1 MLNQNLFLIS
11 LGVLIVLVLL
21 VLGLVLYFAV
31 RRADV
36 KPAADPKRIKM
47 RFDSLRSSFR
57 QAVELIESNIATRRE
72 RYSLPWVLLLN
83 EGADQQQLPIEQAG
97 VASALSTEAANSAA
111 TQGISWHFFD
121 KGIVIDMQG
130 AYLGS
135 PDDEDATEKPWDE
148 FLGLCRNYRP
158 QRPFDSVVITVP
170 ASYLMDNSP
179 DAGLELSKMARLSH
193 RRLWLAQNRFAMRF
207 AVYVVVSGCDQIEG
221 FSPFARTLPESMRAG
236 ILGWSS
242 PYDLSTTY
250 QSEWVADAIG
260 SMVKTVSDTTAEL
273 FATDVVQADA
283 GKYFLLPSRID
294 AIKSQLQLYVDE
306 LMRPSAYHEP
316 FFFRG
321 IYLTGDSSESAQKTV
336 ASIIGADATD
346 SEDAATEES
355 AHLPVMQVAAHM
367 REPAFLKDLFE
378 KKIFLEYGV
387 ARPSRQQFARPV
399 VSKFARWGAFAVLGG
414 WGVGL
419 LVATVQ
425 LNHRNPELVKALVQ
439 IEQDANLRA
448 RTSERGEV
456 LPPEWYRTKTL
467 ALLSEIEKLGSRK
480 AWTFFMPGSWSA
492 VDDLDA
498 RVTERIE
505 REFGEIAINTL
516 RRELYTRASELTGV
530 AQDESSSEL
539 IIGGECN
546 VPAGFAALANAPHKA
561 TLTIEDL
568 PEFAALLQYIT
579 AVEQLDQAMISMVH
593 LQKAN
598 QNEAEDLRKLVKYT
612 LGADLSGNMTQS
624 LRFFRGAEGANA
636 ISPAAISVMHIQQ
649 AVRCTLE
656 KATTALDQRLFLNN
670 DLLVSERQLAS
681 QSARLFSTDGRV
693 AGFVETVAG
702 YKAIL
707 AAIREQEALLATG
720 KGAWMRQANLNLGP
734 AYDAVLQRITQS
746 RRLMGGESAEQMKQH
761 AGSAFTKF
769 SNEFNVRFGV
779 DSNTGLTWN
788 EKDQRFGMS
797 TSRLALRDS
806 LNGLLAQPF
815 MTQPSDREIPS
826 FVSQSTLLWEVPKLD
841 QAMALAESRKRYLAE
856 AVQKFPQPNVAG
868 VTAFVNSQFSRL
880 MSDQVLDAMSTTG
893 RSDPGS
899 MSEATAFDTARSRLN
914 KIQEVFYDLGERTK
928 ADNLRSLMS
937 QDALQ
942 RLRQMDSK
950 MMQSELY
957 SIRGRDFSY
966 WSGDRGPVLQAFGVP
981 DGAALQQYLGLQFSR
996 MESLGRQ
1003 ADIYLAAMDGVASD
1017 SQLARRWQAI
1027 NRELERYR
1035 LKNPNGSLIAY
1046 EQFLTSVGVE
1056 AERSNCAEKLIGKNP
1071 GSRANDYF
1079 AEKHIQVYNALQKR
1093 CGELHVSE
1101 QQEQWAA
1108 FSVNFNRLLA
1118 GHIPFAPVN
1127 AKDAPDADFD
1137 DVGQLLKSYDKV
1149 ARMMKDAPANTRNNS
1164 NWSATRKFA
1173 EQFDKVKAFL
1183 APLYPADETAV
1194 AGYDM
1199 NVEFRANQAGEMEG
1213 NKVIDWV
1220 LEVGSQTLRL
1230 RDAARPIRWEPGS
1243 PMTLTLRL
1251 AKDSPVFAMQDAQQP
1266 NMYTDGKT
1274 ITYRYNDAWSLFR
1287 MIQRQR
1293 ESDPALRSDGRSLLL
1308 RMEFPLDT
1316 RGGDPTAA
1324 LDGRGKVYL
1333 RLSLSPVGKRTP
1345 LFWPVVFPVRA
1356 PE

>member
-1 MLNQNLFLIS
+1 MLKENLFLAS

-21 VLGLVLYFAV
+21 VLGMVLYFAV
-31 RRADV
+31 RRSEA

-57 QAVELIESNIATRRE
+57 QAVELIETNIATRKE
-72 RYSLPWVLLLN
+72 RYSLPWVLVLN
-83 EGADQQQLPIEQAG
+83 EGTNQQHLPIEQAG
-97 VASALSTEAANSAA
+97 VASALSTETANAAA

-135 PDDEDATEKPWDE
+135 PDDEDASEKPWDE

-179 DAGLELSKMARLSH
+179 DAGMELSKLARLSH

-273 FATDVVQADA
+273 FALNAVQADA

-294 AIKSQLQLYVDE
+294 AVKAQLQVYVDE

-321 IYLTGDSSESAQKTV
+321 IYLTGDSSESAQKAVSMVTGED
-336 ASIIGADATD
+336 SSPSEQSQDGAIPLAHV
-346 SEDAATEES
+346 S
-355 AHLPVMQVAAHM
+355 ALM

-378 KKIFLEYGV
+378 KKIFLEYGL

-399 VSKFARWGAFAVLGG
+399 VGKFARWGAFVLLGVWGG
-414 WGVGL
+414 GL

-425 LNHRNPELVKALVQ
+425 LHQRNPELVKALAQ
-439 IEQDANLRA
+439 IEFDANVRA
-448 RTSERGEV
+448 RASERGEV
-456 LPPEWYRTKTL
+456 LPAEWYRNKTL
-467 ALLSEIEKLGSRK
+467 ALLSEIEKLGTGK
-480 AWTFFMPGSWSA
+480 AWTFFMPGSWSM

-530 AQDESSSEL
+530 VQDESSSEL

-546 VPAGFAALANAPHKA
+546 APAGFAALTNAPHKA
-561 TLTIEDL
+561 TLTMEDL
-568 PEFAALLQYIT
+568 PEFAALLQYLT
-579 AVEQLDQAMISMVH
+579 AVEQLDQAMMSMVR
-593 LQKAN
+593 LQKSN

-612 LGADLSGNMTQS
+612 LGAELSGNMTQS
-624 LRFFRGAEGANA
+624 LRFFRGAEDSGG

-649 AVRCTLE
+649 GVRCSLE
-656 KATTALDQRLFLNN
+656 KATNALDQRLFLNN

-681 QSARLFSTDGRV
+681 QSVRLFSTDGRV
-693 AGFVETVAG
+693 AGFVETVSG
-702 YKAIL
+702 YKEML
-707 AAIREQEALLATG
+707 AAIREQEALLGTG
-720 KGAWMRQANLNLGP
+720 KGVWMRQPNLNLGP
-734 AYDAVLQRITQS
+734 AYDAALQRITQS
-746 RRLMGGESAEQMKQH
+746 RRLMGGESAEQAKQH
-761 AGSAFTKF
+761 ASVAFTKF
-769 SNEFNVRFGV
+769 SNEFSVRFGL
-779 DSNTGLTWN
+779 DSNTGLVWN
-788 EKDQRFGMS
+788 EKDQRFALS
-797 TSRLALRDS
+797 TSRMALRDS

-826 FVSQSTLLWEVPKLD
+826 YVSQSTLLWETPKLD
-841 QAMALAESRKRYLAE
+841 SALALAESRKRYLAE
-856 AVQKFPQPNVAG
+856 AVQKFPQHNVAG
-868 VTAFVNSQFSRL
+868 VTAFVNSHFSRL

-899 MSEATAFDTARSRLN
+899 MSEATAFDSARARLT

-942 RLRQMDSK
+942 RLRQMDGK
-950 MMQSELY
+950 MSQAELY
-957 SIRGRDFSY
+957 AIRGRDFSY
-966 WSGDRGPVLQAFGVP
+966 WAGDRGPVLQAFGVP
-981 DGAALQQYLGLQFSR
+981 DGAAMQQYLGLQFSR

-1017 SQLARRWQAI
+1017 SQLSRRWQAI

-1046 EQFLTSVGVE
+1046 EQFLVSVG
-1056 AERSNCAEKLIGKNP
+1056 AEVDKTNCAEKLLGKNP

-1079 AEKHIQVYNALQKR
+1079 AEKHIQVFNALQKR
-1093 CGELHVSE
+1093 CAELHVSD
-1101 QQEQWAA
+1101 QQEQWTA

-1127 AKDAPDADFD
+1127 AKEAPDADFD
-1137 DVGQLLKSYDKV
+1137 DVGQVLKSYDKIS
-1149 ARMMKDAPANTRNNS
+1149 RLMKEAPAGARNSS
-1164 NWSATRKFA
+1164 NWTAARRFA
-1173 EQFDKVKAFL
+1173 EQFDRVKAFL
-1183 APLYPADETAV
+1183 APLYPAEEGAV
-1194 AGYDM
+1194 SGYDM
-1199 NVEFRANQAGEMEG
+1199 NIEFRANQAGEQEG

-1230 RDAARPIRWEPGS
+1230 RDAARPLRWEPGS
-1243 PMTLTLRL
+1243 PITLTLRL
-1251 AKDSPVFAMQDAQQP
+1251 AKDSPVFALPDSQQP
-1266 NMYTDGKT
+1266 NMATDGKSV
-1274 ITYRYNDAWSLFR
+1274 TYRFNDAWSLFR

-1293 ESDPALRSDGRSLLL
+1293 ESDPAVRADGRNLLL
-1308 RMEFPLDT
+1308 RMEFPMDSKAN
-1316 RGGDPTAA
+1316 DPATPQDQRA
-1324 LDGRGKVYL
+1324 KVYL
-1333 RLSLSPVGKRTP
+1333 RVALTPVGKRVP
-1345 LFWPVVFPVRA
+1345 LFWPVLFPVRA

>member
-1 MLNQNLFLIS
+1 MLKDNLFLIS

-21 VLGLVLYFAV
+21 VLGLVLYFAI
-31 RRADV
+31 RRSDA

-83 EGADQQQLPIEQAG
+83 EGLDQQQLPIEQAG
-97 VASALSTEAANSAA
+97 VASALSTEAANSAT

-170 ASYLMDNSP
+170 ASYLMDSGP

-207 AVYVVVSGCDQIEG
+207 AVYVVVSGCDKMEG
-221 FSPFARTLPESMRAG
+221 FSAFARTLPEPMRAG

-250 QSEWVADAIG
+250 QGEWVADAIG

-273 FATDVVQADA
+273 FAADAVRDDA

-294 AIKSQLQLYVDE
+294 ALKSQLQLYVDE

-336 ASIIGADATD
+336 AALVQTESTGDAGAQAD
-346 SEDAATEES
+346 
-355 AHLPVMQVAAHM
+355 HPVASPQMQVSAHM

-399 VSKFARWGAFAVLGG
+399 VGKFARWGAFAVLGG

-419 LVATVQ
+419 LVATAQ
-425 LNHRNPELVKALVQ
+425 LHQRNPELVKALEQ
-439 IEQDANLRA
+439 IEQDANTRA
-448 RTSERGEV
+448 RASERGEV
-456 LPPEWYRTKTL
+456 LPPEWYRNKTL
-467 ALLSEIEKLGSRK
+467 ALISEIEKLGNRR
-480 AWTFFMPGSWSA
+480 AWTFFMPGAWSA

-539 IIGGECN
+539 IIGGECAI
-546 VPAGFAALANAPHKA
+546 PTGFAALANAPHKA
-561 TLTIEDL
+561 TLTLEDL
-568 PEFAALLQYIT
+568 PEFAALLQYLT
-579 AVEQLDQAMISMVH
+579 AVEQLDQAMMSMVR

-598 QNEAEDLRKLVKYT
+598 QNESEDLRKLVKYT

-624 LRFFRGAEGANA
+624 LRFFRGAEGNNTL
-636 ISPAAISVMHIQQ
+636 SPAAISVMHIQQ
-649 AVRCTLE
+649 AVRCSLE
-656 KATTALDQRLFLNN
+656 KATNALDQRLFLNN
-670 DLLVSERQLAS
+670 DLLVTERDLTS
-681 QSARLFSTDGRV
+681 QSARLFSADGRV
-693 AGFVETVAG
+693 PGFVESVAG

-707 AAIREQEALLATG
+707 TAIRDQEALLATG

-734 AYDAVLQRITQS
+734 AYDAALQRITQS
-746 RRLMGGESAEQMKQH
+746 RRLMGGESAEQVKQH
-761 AGSAFTKF
+761 AESAFTKF
-769 SNEFNVRFGV
+769 SNEFNVRFGA
-779 DSNTGLTWN
+779 DSNAGLVWN
-788 EKDQRFGMS
+788 EKDQRFALS
-797 TSRLALRDS
+797 VSRLALRDS

-826 FVSQSTLLWEVPKLD
+826 YVTQSTLLWEVQKLD
-841 QAMALAESRKRYLAE
+841 QALALAESRKRYLAE

-880 MSDQVLDAMSTTG
+880 MSDQVLDAMTTTG

-899 MSEATAFDTARSRLN
+899 VTEANAFDTARSRLS

-996 MESLGRQ
+996 METLGRQ
-1003 ADIYLAAMDGVASD
+1003 ADLYLMAMDGVAGD
-1017 SQLARRWQAI
+1017 SQLARRWQSI

-1035 LKNPNGSLIAY
+1035 LKNPNGSLMAY
-1046 EQFLTSVGVE
+1046 ELFLSTVGVD
-1056 AERSNCAEKLIGKNP
+1056 ADRSNCSDKLQGKNP
-1071 GSRANDYF
+1071 GSRAADYF
-1079 AEKHIQVYNALQKR
+1079 AEKHIQVFTALQKR
-1093 CGELHVSE
+1093 CNELHWNE
-1101 QQEQWAA
+1101 QQEQWSA

-1118 GHIPFAPVN
+1118 GHAPFAALN

-1149 ARMMKDAPANTRNNS
+1149 SRTVKDTPSNARSNN
-1164 NWSATRKFA
+1164 AVRKFI
-1173 EQFDKVKAFL
+1173 EQFDKVKSFL
-1183 APLYPADETAV
+1183 TPLYPADETAV

-1199 NVEFRANQAGEMEG
+1199 NVEFRANQAGELEG

-1243 PMTLTLRL
+1243 PITLTLRL
-1251 AKDSPVFAMQDAQQP
+1251 AKDSPVFAAPDYQQP
-1266 NMYTDGKT
+1266 QMSTDGKT
-1274 ITYRYNDAWSLFR
+1274 VSYRFSDAWSLFR

-1293 ESDPALRSDGRSLLL
+1293 ESDPALRSDGRSVLL
-1308 RMEFPLDT
+1308 RMEFPLDN
-1316 RGGDPTAA
+1316 RASDPTSTQES
-1324 LDGRGKVYL
+1324 RGKVYL

>member
-1 MLNQNLFLIS
+1 MLKENLFLLS
-11 LGVLIVLVLL
+11 LSVLIVLVLL
-21 VLGLVLYFAV
+21 VLGMVLYFAA
-31 RRADV
+31 RRSEA
-36 KPAADPKRIKM
+36 KPATDPKRIKM

-57 QAVELIESNIATRRE
+57 QAVELIETNIATRKE
-72 RYSLPWVLLLN
+72 RYSLPWVLVLN
-83 EGADQQQLPIEQAG
+83 EGANQQHLPIEQAG
-97 VASALSTEAANSAA
+97 VASALSTEAANAA
-111 TQGISWHFFD
+111 AAQGISWHFFD

-130 AYLGS
+130 AYLGA
-135 PDDEDATEKPWDE
+135 PDDEDSAEKPWDE

-170 ASYLMDNSP
+170 AAYLMDNSP
-179 DAGLELSKMARLSH
+179 DAGQELSKLARMSH

-260 SMVKTVSDTTAEL
+260 SVVKTVSDTTAEL
-273 FATDVVQADA
+273 FALDAVQADA
-283 GKYFLLPSRID
+283 GKFFLLPSRID
-294 AIKSQLQLYVDE
+294 AIKAQLQLYVDE

-321 IYLTGDSSESAQKTV
+321 IYLTGDSSESAQKAV
-336 ASIIGADATD
+336 ALVGAADGADDAVPADGTATPP
-346 SEDAATEES
+346 
-355 AHLPVMQVAAHM
+355 LVQVSTLM

-399 VSKFARWGAFAVLGG
+399 VGKFARWGAFVVLGG
-414 WGVGL
+414 WGAGL
-419 LVATVQ
+419 LVATAQ
-425 LNHRNPELVKALVQ
+425 LHQRNPGLVKALAQ
-439 IEQDANLRA
+439 IELDANVRA
-448 RTSERGEV
+448 RAAERGEV
-456 LPPEWYRTKTL
+456 LSSEWYRSKTL
-467 ALLSEIEKLGSRK
+467 ALLAEIEKLGTGK
-480 AWTFFMPGSWSA
+480 AWTIFMPGSWSA
-492 VDDLDA
+492 FDDLDA

-516 RRELYTRASELTGV
+516 RRELYTRASDLTGV

-546 VPAGFAALANAPHKA
+546 APAGFTALANAPHKA
-561 TLTIEDL
+561 TLTMEDL
-568 PEFAALLQYIT
+568 PEFAALLQYLT
-579 AVEQLDQAMISMVH
+579 AVEQLDQAMMAMVR

-598 QNEAEDLRKLVKYT
+598 QNEAEDLRKLVKFT
-612 LGADLSGNMTQS
+612 LGAELSGNMTQS
-624 LRFFRGAEGANA
+624 LRFFRGAEEGGG

-649 AVRCTLE
+649 AVRCSLE
-656 KATTALDQRLFLNN
+656 KATNALDQRLFLNN

-693 AGFVETVAG
+693 AGFVETVSG
-702 YKAIL
+702 YKEML
-707 AAIREQEALLATG
+707 SAIREQEALLGTG
-720 KGAWMRQANLNLGP
+720 KGAWMRQTHLNLGP
-734 AYDAVLQRITQS
+734 AYDTALQRITQS
-746 RRLMGGESAEQMKQH
+746 RRLLGGESAEQTKQH
-761 AGSAFTKF
+761 ASVAFAKF
-769 SNEFNVRFGV
+769 TNEFNVRFGV
-779 DSNTGLTWN
+779 DSNTGLVWN
-788 EKDQRFGMS
+788 EKDQRFALS

-815 MTQPSDREIPS
+815 MTQPSDREIPAY
-826 FVSQSTLLWEVPKLD
+826 VSQSTLVWETPKLD
-841 QAMALAESRKRYLAE
+841 QALALAESRKRYLAE

-868 VTAFVNSQFSRL
+868 VTSFVNSQFSRL
-880 MSDQVLDAMSTTG
+880 MSDQVLDAMTTTG

-899 MSEATAFDTARSRLN
+899 MSEATAFDTARNRLS

-942 RLRQMDSK
+942 RLRQMDGK
-950 MMQSELY
+950 MTQAELY
-957 SIRGRDFSY
+957 AIRGRDFSY

-981 DGAALQQYLGLQFSR
+981 DGAAMQQYLGLQFSR

-1017 SQLARRWQAI
+1017 SQLSRRWQAI

-1046 EQFLTSVGVE
+1046 ELFLTSVG
-1056 AERSNCAEKLIGKNP
+1056 AEVDKTNCADKLAGKNP

-1079 AEKHIQVYNALQKR
+1079 AEKHIQVFNALQKR
-1093 CGELHVSE
+1093 CAELHISD

-1137 DVGQLLKSYDKV
+1137 DVGQVLKSYEKIS
-1149 ARMMKDAPANTRNNS
+1149 RLMKEPPSSVRNSS
-1164 NWSATRKFA
+1164 NWTAARRFA
-1173 EQFDKVKAFL
+1173 EQFDRVKAFL
-1183 APLYPADETAV
+1183 APLYPLEEGAV
-1194 AGYDM
+1194 SGYDM
-1199 NVEFRANQAGEMEG
+1199 NVEFRANQAGELEG

-1230 RDAARPIRWEPGS
+1230 RDAARPLRWEPGS
-1243 PMTLTLRL
+1243 PITLTLRL
-1251 AKDSPVFAMQDAQQP
+1251 AKDSPVFALPDAQQP
-1266 NMYTDGKT
+1266 NMMTDGKSV
-1274 ITYRYNDAWSLFR
+1274 TYRFNDAWSLFR

-1293 ESDPALRSDGRSLLL
+1293 ESDPAVRADGRNLLL
-1308 RMEFPLDT
+1308 RMEFPLDSKT
-1316 RGGDPTAA
+1316 QDPAVQQDSRA
-1324 LDGRGKVYL
+1324 KVYV
-1333 RLSLSPVGKRTP
+1333 RLALTPVGKRVP
-1345 LFWPVVFPVRA
+1345 MYWPVIFPVRA

>member
-1 MLNQNLFLIS
+1 MLKENMFLIS

-21 VLGLVLYFAV
+21 VIGLVLYFAA
-31 RRADV
+31 RRAEI
-36 KPAADPKRIKM
+36 KPANDPKRIKL
-47 RFDSLRSSFR
+47 RFDSLRNSFR

-111 TQGISWHFFD
+111 AQGISWHFFD

-170 ASYLMDNSP
+170 AKFLIDSSP

-250 QSEWVADAIG
+250 SSEWVSDAVS

-273 FATDVVQADA
+273 FAADAVQADA

-294 AIKSQLQLYVDE
+294 AIKSQLLLYVDE

-321 IYLTGDSSESAQKTV
+321 IYLTGDSSESAQKSV
-336 ASIIGADATD
+336 AALTGAALSDGQET
-346 SEDAATEES
+346 SQEDAA
-355 AHLPVMQVAAHM
+355 AQPRMHVAAHM

-399 VSKFARWGAFAVLGG
+399 VGKFARWGAFVVLGG
-414 WGVGL
+414 WGAGL

-425 LNHRNPELVKALVQ
+425 LHQRNPELVKTLAQ
-439 IEQDANLRA
+439 IEQDANVRSRA
-448 RTSERGEV
+448 SERGET
-456 LPPEWYRTKTL
+456 LPADWYRNKTL
-467 ALLSEIEKLGSRK
+467 VLLSEIEKLGTGK
-480 AWTFFMPGSWSA
+480 AWTVFMPGSWSA
-492 VDDLDA
+492 VDDLDQ

-530 AQDESSSEL
+530 VQDESSSEL

-546 VPAGFAALANAPHKA
+546 APAGFAALANVPHKA
-561 TLTIEDL
+561 TLTLEDL
-568 PEFAALLQYIT
+568 PEFSALLQYLT
-579 AVEQLDQAMISMVH
+579 AVEQLDQAMMAMVR

-612 LGADLSGNMTQS
+612 LGADLSGNMTNS
-624 LRFFRGAEGANA
+624 LRFFRGAEDATG

-649 AVRCTLE
+649 AVRCSLE
-656 KATTALDQRLFLNN
+656 KASTALDQRLFLNN
-670 DLLVSERQLAS
+670 DLLVSERELAS
-681 QSARLFSTDGRV
+681 QNARLFSVEGRV

-720 KGAWMRQANLNLGP
+720 KGAWMRQTDLNLGP
-734 AYDAVLQRITQS
+734 AYYAALQRITQS
-746 RRLMGGESAEQMKQH
+746 RRLLGGESEEQVKQH
-761 AGSAFTKF
+761 ASSAFTKF

-779 DSNTGLTWN
+779 DSNTGLVWN
-788 EKDQRFGMS
+788 DKEQRFALS
-797 TSRLALRDS
+797 PSRLALRDS

-815 MTQPSDREIPS
+815 MTQPSDREIPA

-841 QAMALAESRKRYLAE
+841 QALALAESRKRYLAE
-856 AVQKFPQPNVAG
+856 AVQKFPQSNVAG

-899 MSEATAFDTARSRLN
+899 MAEATAFDTARSRLT

-928 ADNLRSLMS
+928 ADSLRSLMS

-1003 ADIYLAAMDGVASD
+1003 ADIYLTAMDGVASD

-1046 EQFLTSVGVE
+1046 EQFLTSAG
-1056 AERSNCAEKLIGKNP
+1056 ADADRSNCTEKLMGKNP
-1071 GSRANDYF
+1071 GNRAVDYF
-1079 AEKHIQVYNALQKR
+1079 AEKHIQVFNALQKR
-1093 CGELHVSE
+1093 CSELHLSE

-1118 GHIPFAPVN
+1118 GHIPFAPLN

-1137 DVGQLLKSYDKV
+1137 DLGQVLRSYDKV
-1149 ARMMKDAPANTRNNS
+1149 SRMMKDAPANARNSS
-1164 NWSATRKFA
+1164 NWSAARRFA

-1183 APLYPADETAV
+1183 LPLYPADETAV

-1199 NVEFRANQAGEMEG
+1199 NVEFRANQAGELEG
-1213 NKVIDWV
+1213 NKVIDWL

-1230 RDAARPIRWEPGS
+1230 RDAPRPIRWEPGA
-1243 PMTLTLRL
+1243 PITLTLRL

-1266 NMYTDGKT
+1266 NMSTDGKT
-1274 ITYRYNDAWSLFR
+1274 ITYRFNDAWSLFR
-1287 MIQRQR
+1287 WIQRQR
-1293 ESDPALRSDGRSLLL
+1293 ESDPALRADARSLLL
-1308 RMEFPLDT
+1308 RMEFPLDN
-1316 RGGDPTAA
+1316 RAADPTAVQ
-1324 LDGRGKVYL
+1324 DGRGKVYL
-1333 RLSLSPVGKRTP
+1333 RLSLSPVGKRMP
-1345 LFWPVVFPVRA
+1345 LFWPGVFPVRA

>member
-1 MLNQNLFLIS
+1 MLKENLFLIS
-11 LGVLIVLVLL
+11 LGILIVLVLL
-21 VLGLVLYFAV
+21 VLGLVLFFAV
-31 RRADV
+31 RRTDA

-57 QAVELIESNIATRRE
+57 QAVELIESNIASRRE

-83 EGADQQQLPIEQAG
+83 EGAEQQQLPISQAG
-97 VASALSTEAANSAA
+97 VASALSTEVANSAA

-170 ASYLMDNSP
+170 ASYLMDASP

-250 QSEWVADAIG
+250 QAEWVSDAIG

-273 FATDVVQADA
+273 FAADVAQADA

-294 AIKSQLQLYVDE
+294 GIKSQLQVYVDE

-336 ASIIGADATD
+336 AAIAVSDAEDGQDASVQADA
-346 SEDAATEES
+346 AAAMS
-355 AHLPVMQVAAHM
+355 VAAHM

-378 KKIFLEYGV
+378 KKIFAEYGV
-387 ARPSRQQFARPV
+387 ARPSRQHFARPV
-399 VSKFARWGAFAVLGG
+399 VGKFARWGAFAVLGG

-425 LNHRNPELVKALVQ
+425 LHQRNPDLVNALEQ
-439 IEQDANLRA
+439 IEQDANVRA
-448 RTSERGEV
+448 RASERGEV
-456 LPPEWYRTKTL
+456 LPPEWYRNKTL
-467 ALLSEIEKLGSRK
+467 SLLSEIEKLGNGK
-480 AWTFFMPGSWSA
+480 AWTIFMPGSWSS

-498 RVTERIE
+498 RVSERIE

-516 RRELYTRASELTGV
+516 RRELYNRASELTGV

-539 IIGGECN
+539 IIGGECTI
-546 VPAGFAALANAPHKA
+546 PAGFTALANTPHKA
-561 TLTIEDL
+561 TLTVEDL
-568 PEFAALLQYIT
+568 PEFAALLQYLT
-579 AVEQLDQAMISMVH
+579 AVEQLDQAMMSMVR

-624 LRFFRGAEGANA
+624 LRFFRGAEDSNA

-649 AVRCTLE
+649 AARCSLE
-656 KATTALDQRLFLNN
+656 KATNALDQRLFLNN
-670 DLLVSERQLAS
+670 DLLVTERELAS
-681 QSARLFSTDGRV
+681 QSARLFSPDGRV
-693 AGFVETVAG
+693 AGFVETVDG
-702 YKAIL
+702 FKAML
-707 AAIREQEALLATG
+707 AAIREQEALLASG
-720 KGAWMRQANLNLGP
+720 KGAWMRPTNLVLGP
-734 AYDAVLQRITQS
+734 AYDAAMQRITQS
-746 RRLMGGESAEQMKQH
+746 RRLLGGESAELVKQH
-761 AGSAFTKF
+761 AASAFTKF

-779 DSNTGLTWN
+779 DSNTGLVWS
-788 EKDQRFGMS
+788 EKDQRFALS
-797 TSRLALRDS
+797 ASRLALRDS

-826 FVSQSTLLWEVPKLD
+826 YVSQSTLLWEVPKLD
-841 QAMALAESRKRYLAE
+841 QALALAESRKRYLAE
-856 AVQKFPQPNVAG
+856 AVQKFPQSNVAG

-899 MSEATAFDTARSRLN
+899 MLEASAFETARNRLG

-928 ADNLRSLMS
+928 ADSLRGLMS

-957 SIRGRDFSY
+957 SIRGRDFGY

-1003 ADIYLAAMDGVASD
+1003 ADIYLAAMDGVAGD

-1035 LKNPNGSLIAY
+1035 LKNPNGTLIAY
-1046 EQFLTSVGVE
+1046 EQFLLTAGVD
-1056 AERSNCAEKLIGKNP
+1056 ADRMNCSEKLVGKNP
-1071 GSRANDYF
+1071 GSRAGDYF
-1079 AEKHIQVYNALQKR
+1079 AEKHIQVFNALQKR

-1118 GHIPFAPVN
+1118 GHIPFAVLH

-1137 DVGQLLKSYDKV
+1137 DVGLLLKSYDKV
-1149 ARMMKDAPANTRNNS
+1149 SRMMKEAPANVRNNS
-1164 NWSATRKFA
+1164 NWSSARKFV

-1183 APLYPADETAV
+1183 APLYPVDETAV

-1199 NVEFRANQAGEMEG
+1199 NVEFRANQAAESEG

-1220 LEVGSQTLRL
+1220 LEVGSQSMRL
-1230 RDAARPIRWEPGS
+1230 RDAPRPLRWEPGA
-1243 PMTLTLRL
+1243 PVTLTLRL
-1251 AKDSPVFAMQDAQQP
+1251 AKDSSYFATSDLHQP
-1266 NMYTDGKT
+1266 NMSTDGKT
-1274 ITYRYNDAWSLFR
+1274 ISYRFNDAWSLIR
-1287 MIQRQR
+1287 LIQRQR
-1293 ESDPALRSDGRSLLL
+1293 ESDPALRSDGRSQLL
-1308 RMEFPLDT
+1308 RFEFPLDN
-1316 RGGDPTAA
+1316 RAADPTSVQDA
-1324 LDGRGKVYL
+1324 RGKVYL
-1333 RLSLSPVGKRTP
+1333 RLSLSPVGKRMP
-1345 LFWPVVFPVRA
+1345 LVWPAVFPVRA